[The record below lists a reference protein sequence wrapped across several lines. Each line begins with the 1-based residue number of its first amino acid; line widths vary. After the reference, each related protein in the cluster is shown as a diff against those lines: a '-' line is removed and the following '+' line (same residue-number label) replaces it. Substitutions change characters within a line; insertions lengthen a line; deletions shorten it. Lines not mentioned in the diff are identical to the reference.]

1 MQPSSH
7 EHIWPAAEGFRT
19 FLSSL
24 VQRHMWAQALTF
36 FAQHSG
42 WLGPNAFEVRV
53 SGGGCAIK
61 ESVRNPAEGVVFFW
75 TGACH
80 RGERERGETYKPS
93 LPYVDLR
100 S

>member
-1 MQPSSH
+1 MRCVLYRGLDRG
-7 EHIWPAAEGFRT
+7 IDRG
-19 FLSSL
+19 LD
-24 VQRHMWAQALTF
+24 
-36 FAQHSG
+36 SG